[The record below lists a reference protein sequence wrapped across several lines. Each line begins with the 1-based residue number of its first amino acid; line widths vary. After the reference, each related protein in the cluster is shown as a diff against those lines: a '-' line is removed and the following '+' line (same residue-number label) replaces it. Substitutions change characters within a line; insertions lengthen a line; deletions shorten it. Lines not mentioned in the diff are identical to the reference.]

1 MLEVGEVMEN
11 NERDNRETFIHPTA
25 LVDPGAELGVG
36 VQVGPFSILE
46 AHIQVGDRTEIHGH
60 AQILKGTT
68 LGADNAVFPGAIL
81 GGIPQDRKYGGEESR
96 LLIGDRN
103 QIREQTT
110 FHRGTEDGEL
120 ETKVGNDCLFMAG
133 CHVAHDCIIEDAV
146 TMANNVLL
154 AGHVHIQK
162 SASLAGAS
170 AVHQFATI
178 GTLAF
183 VGGLARVSMDVPPY
197 LIFEGRPGRP
207 RGLNV
212 VGLQR
217 ADFDEASIESL
228 KEAYRVLFHGEET
241 RTAALKQL
249 EEREGL
255 SPEVTHLVQFLR
267 MTNRDSRGRF
277 RESLRK
283 SDSSNP

>member
-1 MLEVGEVMEN
+1 MPDVGEVMKQET
-11 NERDNRETFIHPTA
+11 RETFIHPTA
-25 LVDPGAELGVG
+25 LVDPGAELGQG
-36 VQVGPFSILE
+36 VHVGPFAILE
-46 AHIQVGDRTEIHGH
+46 AGIQVGDRTELHGH
-60 AQILKGTT
+60 TQILRGTT
-68 LGADNAVFPGAIL
+68 LGSDNVIFPGAIL

-96 LLIGDRN
+96 LVIGDRN

-110 FHRGTEDGEL
+110 FHRGTEEGGL

-133 CHVAHDCIIEDAV
+133 CHVAHDCMIEDRV

-154 AGHVHIQK
+154 AGHVHIEQG
-162 SASLAGAS
+162 ASLSGAS

-183 VGGLARVSMDVPPY
+183 VGGLARVAMDVPPY

-212 VGLQR
+212 IGLQR
-217 ADFDEASIESL
+217 AGLGETAIDSL
-228 KEAYRVLFHGEET
+228 KSAYRILFHGEET
-241 RTAALKQL
+241 RMAALKQL
-249 EEREGL
+249 EERADL
-255 SPEVTHLVQFLR
+255 SAEVANLVRFLR
-267 MTNRDSRGRF
+267 MTDLDSRGRF

-283 SDSSNP
+283 SN

>member
-1 MLEVGEVMEN
+1 MSSNAKETK
-11 NERDNRETFIHPTA
+11 ETFIHPTA
-25 LVDPGAELGVG
+25 LVDPKAELGVG
-36 VQVGPFSILE
+36 VQVGPFTILE
-46 AHIQVGDRTEIHGH
+46 AGIQVGDGTQIHGH
-60 AQILKGTT
+60 AQILRGTT
-68 LGADNAVFPGAIL
+68 LGAYNVIFPGAIL

-96 LLIGDRN
+96 LVIGDRN

-110 FHRGTEDGEL
+110 FHRGTEDGDL
-120 ETKVGNDCLFMAG
+120 ETNVGNDCLFMAG
-133 CHVAHDCIIEDAV
+133 CHVAHDCRIEDDV

-162 SASLAGAS
+162 GASLAGAS

-183 VGGLARVSMDVPPY
+183 VGGLARVAMDVPPY

-212 VGLQR
+212 IGLQR
-217 ADFDEASIESL
+217 AGLSEASIDAL
-228 KEAYRVLFHGEET
+228 KEAYRILFHGVDT
-241 RTAALKQL
+241 RVAALKQL
-249 EEREGL
+249 EDRPGL
-255 SPEVTHLVQFLR
+255 SAEVANLVEFLR
-267 MTNRDSRGRF
+267 LTDRDSRGRF

-283 SDSSNP
+283 ND